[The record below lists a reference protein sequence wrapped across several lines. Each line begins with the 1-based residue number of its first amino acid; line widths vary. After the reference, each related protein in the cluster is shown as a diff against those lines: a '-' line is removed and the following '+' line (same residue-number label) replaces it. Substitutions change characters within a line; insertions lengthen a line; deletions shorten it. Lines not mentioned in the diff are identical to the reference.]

1 MGRAKPV
8 ERRQDDFRSGIERV
22 EERTIK
28 MHIVVSPSPGDL
40 EETCTTLLIVA
51 NYEFSSLSL
60 VEVGEHE
67 CKCFQ
72 APVTLFQVLVRV

>member
-28 MHIVVSPSPGDL
+28 MHIVVSPSPGGL
-40 EETCTTLLIVA
+40 ERNPACFAASRCTTASRDLVTYYLQIYGTSRLVPDH
-51 NYEFSSLSL
+51 EFR
-60 VEVGEHE
+60 G
-67 CKCFQ
+67 K
-72 APVTLFQVLVRV
+72 